1 MKTINT
7 TLISL
12 DDSAELKRD
21 PHSKALL
28 STSINKLEAYREK
41 KRVNLQQQMRI
52 EQCVDDINTLKQE
65 MTDIKVMLTQIINK
79 IN

>member
-12 DDSAELKRD
+12 DDSVELKRD

-52 EQCVDDINTLKQE
+52 DQCVDDINTLKQE